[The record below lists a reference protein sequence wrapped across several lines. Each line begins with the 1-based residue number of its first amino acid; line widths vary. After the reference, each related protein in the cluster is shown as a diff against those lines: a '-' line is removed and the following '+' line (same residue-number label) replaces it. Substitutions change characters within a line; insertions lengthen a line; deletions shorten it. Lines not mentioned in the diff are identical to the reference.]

1 MVALIIFGCITYL
14 YNLARLFP
22 FSGNFS
28 DVLTVQDDEESR
40 FFLKEMS
47 RRYQGPQNL
56 WLGILYDT
64 DSKSCDV

>member
-1 MVALIIFGCITYL
+1 MSLIIFGF
-14 YNLARLFP
+14 NLARLLLF

-47 RRYQGPQNL
+47 RHYRGPQNL
-56 WLGILYDT
+56 WLGIIYDT